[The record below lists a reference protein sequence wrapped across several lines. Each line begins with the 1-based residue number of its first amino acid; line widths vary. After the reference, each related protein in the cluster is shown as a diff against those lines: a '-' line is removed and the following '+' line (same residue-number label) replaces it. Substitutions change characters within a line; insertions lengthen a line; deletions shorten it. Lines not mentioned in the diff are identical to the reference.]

1 VHRVK
6 IPEAALQQHMAVLGK
21 TGSGKT
27 FAVKGIVEGWLADKN
42 HVGIVDPTGA
52 WWGLRASRDGK
63 GAGFP
68 ILVLGGDHGDLPL
81 PALGGAAVAR
91 LLTEQGVNLVADTLH
106 LTVGERTRWFIDF
119 AGTLYRTNRTPLH
132 LILDEAHNFA
142 PQGKVPDPDTGKML
156 HAANTLASGGRARG
170 IRLAM
175 ITQRPQKL
183 HKDTLTSAD
192 TLIAMRVLAP
202 HDRLAVEDWIKGC
215 GDMATGKE
223 VLNSLASL
231 QRGEG
236 WVWYPEGKF
245 LERMKF
251 PAIKTFDSSATPT
264 DGGIIHAPKGMA
276 EIDLTEIRASMADA
290 VMEAEAN
297 DPKILRG
304 KIRELEKQLA
314 GREILEKVVE
324 VPVLKDGQLDRTEK
338 IAGRLQAYADKFLTE
353 TAELRRLIAPAAAP
367 RHAPRPMV
375 RQPIPARRAQ
385 VERPAPSSEAASLA
399 TAQRKLLGALA
410 FLEQVGISTP
420 EKTQVSL
427 FAALSPTAG
436 HTLNMYGGLRS
447 AGLIEYP
454 DAGHVRLTDAGR
466 ALADPGSVPQTAEEM
481 QQLLLGRVA
490 TAQRKLLTVLIDAYP
505 KALEKQE
512 VAEKAG
518 LSPDAGHTL
527 NMFGG
532 LRSMGLIDY
541 PSSGMVAAL
550 PVLFLE

>member
-1 VHRVK
+1 
-6 IPEAALQQHMAVLGK
+6 MAVLGK

-27 FAVKGIVEGWLADKN
+27 FAIKGIAEDWLAAKKR
-42 HVGIVDPTGA
+42 VGIVDPTGA
-52 WWGLRASRDGK
+52 WWGLRSSQDGK

-91 LLTEQGVNLVADTLH
+91 LLTEQGVNLIADTLH

-119 AGTLYRTNRTPLH
+119 ANTLYRTNKAPLH

-156 HAANTLASGGRARG
+156 HAANTLASGGRSRG
-170 IRLAM
+170 IRVAM

-183 HKDTLTSAD
+183 HKDTLTCAD

-245 LERMKF
+245 LQRMKF

-264 DGGIIHAPKGMA
+264 DGGIVKAPKGVA
-276 EIDLTEIRASMADA
+276 EIDLTEINAAMADA
-290 VMEAEAN
+290 VREAEAN
-297 DPKILRG
+297 DPKLLRA
-304 KIRELEKQLA
+304 KIRELEKQLSS
-314 GREILEKVVE
+314 REILEKIIE
-324 VPVLKDGQLDRTEK
+324 VPVLKNGQLDRTEK
-338 IAGRLQAYADKFLTE
+338 IAGLLQQHADRFLSE
-353 TAELRRLIAPAAAP
+353 TAELRRLIAPAAP
-367 RHAPRPMV
+367 SHRS
-375 RQPIPARRAQ
+375 
-385 VERPAPSSEAASLA
+385 PAPVPRAPQPRWGGQAREAVEGVSRSQQRILDSLA
-399 TAQRKLLGALA
+399 ALEGMGIKQPSR
-410 FLEQVGISTP
+410 EQ
-420 EKTQVSL
+420 L
-427 FAALSPTAG
+427 ALWSEVSPTSG
-436 HTLNMYGGLRS
+436 GYFNNLGGLRT

-454 DAGHVRLTDAGR
+454 GGGKVSLTNAGR
-466 ALADPGSVPQTAEEM
+466 TIAAAGEPLSVEQMQRSLYAKVGSSKAAI
-481 QQLLLGRVA
+481 L
-490 TAQRKLLTVLIDAYP
+490 
-505 KALEKQE
+505 KALVDIYPQDIAKNEL
-512 VAEKAG
+512 AEKIG
-518 LSPDAGHTL
+518 VSPRSGGYFNNLGSLRTL
-527 NMFGG
+527 GV
-532 LRSMGLIDY
+532 IDY
-541 PSSGMVAAL
+541 PAPGAVAAL